1 MDHGH
6 VFCRTGTAKREVC
19 LIFVQNMVDTVY
31 EILPTLPRLPNV
43 GSKAAAYTAVALR
56 LLTWRIW

>member
-1 MDHGH
+1 MRSAGLVLQKGKFDK
-6 VFCRTGTAKREVC
+6 FLYK
-19 LIFVQNMVDTVY
+19 I
-31 EILPTLPRLPNV
+31 RLTQYMKYNQYFAPPPKV